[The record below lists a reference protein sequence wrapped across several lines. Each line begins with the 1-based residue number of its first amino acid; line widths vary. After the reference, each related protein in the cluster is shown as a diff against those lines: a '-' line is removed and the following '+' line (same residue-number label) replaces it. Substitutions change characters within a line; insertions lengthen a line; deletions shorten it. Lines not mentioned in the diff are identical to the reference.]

1 MDIFSDPVILAR
13 LQFAITAAY
22 HFVFVPLT
30 IGIGL
35 ILAINETRYYRSRSE
50 ADAQATKFWVKIFT
64 ATFAMGVA
72 TGITMEF
79 SFGTNWAEYSRFVG
93 NIFGAPLAAEALL
106 AFFLESTFLGIL
118 LFGRDKVSPKFY
130 LASTW
135 LVWFGSA
142 LSALWIIIANSWMQT
157 PAGATLSPDG
167 SQAIMTDFLAAAF
180 NPSTLPRYFHTVL
193 ALLVMGAFGAMAISA
208 WYMHKDRFHDFAIKT
223 MKIGAVVGVIAT
235 GCLLV
240 SAHSSAVT
248 VAEQQPTKLAMM
260 EGMYEDEVPP
270 LYLFG
275 WVDEAEQKV
284 LTPFSIPGG
293 TSFLAN
299 GNFDTEYQGLN
310 SLSETETYGA
320 LDPATAPVNFTFQTY
335 HLMVAM
341 FGAICLVILLVLI
354 FTFRGGKITKMKWL
368 QWIVIISPI
377 FPFLAIES
385 GWFVAELGRQPWVV
399 YPSVTGP
406 DSIALTVDQGVS
418 ASVSNW
424 ELCVTLLLFFAVY
437 LFLIIGWGRL
447 LAKFI
452 GQGPSNAVAMAP
464 GEVIPDE
471 MLNTV
476 PDASQAPAPRM
487 TAAERVRQAQQE
499 TVATKSTVK
508 SETSSKKEGE

>member
-1 MDIFSDPVILAR
+1 MDIFSDPVVLAR

-180 NPSTLPRYFHTVL
+180 NPSTMPRYMHTVL
-193 ALLVMGAFGAMAISA
+193 ALLVMGAFGTMAISA
-208 WYMHKDRFHDFAIKT
+208 WYMHKDRFHDFALKT

-284 LTPFSIPGG
+284 LTPFYIPGG

-310 SLSETETYGA
+310 SLSETETYSA
-320 LDPATAPVNFTFQTY
+320 LDPQTAPVNFTFQTY

-354 FTFRGGKITKMKWL
+354 FTFRGGKIQQMKWL

-406 DSIALTVDQGVS
+406 DQIALTVNEGVS
-418 ASVSNW
+418 ASVSSW

-452 GQGPSNAVAMAP
+452 GQGPTDTPAVIE
-464 GEVIPDE
+464 GEVVVE
-471 MLNTV
+471 ETV
-476 PDASQAPAPRM
+476 QIVSQAGQASGARAEIG
-487 TAAERVRQAQQE
+487 AAERIRNASQ
-499 TVATKSTVK
+499 TMSATDT
-508 SETSSKKEGE
+508 KEGE